1 MRCGTPAQLRLVLR
15 TFGLSGRL
23 NTAFVERVNLT
34 MRRSVAALAQ
44 RTWATAQEAPQR
56 LAHLEWWRAYY
67 HLVRPH
73 TSLRMALVQP
83 IQCGGRRRPQCYE
96 QRTPAMAAGLTD
108 HCWAVRELVA
118 VALVP
123 EPCGPA

>member
-34 MRRSVAALAQ
+34 MRRSVAALAR
-44 RTWATAQEAPQR
+44 RTWATAQEASQR

-67 HLVRPH
+67 HSVRRH
-73 TSLRMALVQP
+73 ASLRMALVQP
-83 IQCGGRRRPQCYE
+83 IERGGRRRPQCYE
-96 QRTPAMAAGLTD
+96 NRTPAMAASLTD
-108 HCWAVRELVA
+108 HRWTVRELLA
-118 VALVP
+118 VPLVP
-123 EPCGPA
+123 EPFGPA